1 MQENSRVTT
10 LFPVDADLSIDELM
24 QRVRA
29 EVELRRS
36 MHDDWVEEEAVPVAK
51 GERLPR
57 WVGSSRRLPT
67 KPFYQLG
74 ELLQFTDEEFISIA
88 FRVILRR
95 PPDEES
101 GRHYLHALRA
111 GRNKIQI
118 LGDLRFSEEGWK
130 NNVHINGLMVPYKL
144 YGMADRRFIGRFVR
158 LALDLG
164 RLLRLPHRLQSAENS
179 SGRNVQELGG
189 VVNKLGEVAEERL
202 AQLEAAR
209 AQFETRQAH
218 LEGEVANRASA
229 AALQAAD
236 ERAKNLAALAA
247 ALAERADAFAA
258 RADAL
263 AVEVAKLQ
271 AQLAPEHASIQAL
284 TVDSHGHRRS
294 ILDLQ
299 RKLMTLAR
307 AAPTPTEGVVSPNVV
322 VPSTGAVNDIL
333 NADYVSFEDSFR
345 GEREDI
351 KQRCAHYLDSLRDAS
366 IEPGDG
372 LVLDLGCGRGEW
384 LELLLEKG
392 YAARGVDLNAAM
404 LADSRD
410 HGLDVIEADA
420 VSYIASLPD
429 ASVAAITSMHL
440 VEHLPHDVLIR
451 LLDEAFRVIKPG
463 GLIVLE
469 TPNPENITV
478 GSCWFYL
485 DPTHRNPIPPQLLQ
499 WIVTNRGFS
508 DAKVERLSEF
518 RGVPSIPRLGE
529 EVAGAA
535 QINEMAAWFTAAP
548 DYAILARRA

>member
-1 MQENSRVTT
+1 MQETSRVNT

-24 QRVRA
+24 QRVRD
-29 EVELRRS
+29 EVERRRS
-36 MHDDWVEEEAVPVAK
+36 MRDDWMEEEAAPVAK

-57 WVGSSRRLPT
+57 WVGSGRRLPA
-67 KPFYQLG
+67 KPFYELG

-88 FRVILRR
+88 FRVVLRR
-95 PPDEES
+95 PPDEE
-101 GRHYLHALRA
+101 GGNHYLHALRA

-130 NNVHINGLMVPYKL
+130 NNVHINGLMLPYKL
-144 YGMADRRFIGRFVR
+144 YGLADRRFIGRFIR
-158 LALDLG
+158 LALNLG
-164 RLLRLPHRLQSAENS
+164 RLPRLPNRLQSAENS
-179 SGRNVQELGG
+179 SGRNIQELGG
-189 VVNKLGEVAEERL
+189 VVNKLGDVVDERL
-202 AQLEAAR
+202 SLLEEARVRLEA
-209 AQFETRQAH
+209 
-218 LEGEVANRASA
+218 EVANRASA

-236 ERAKNLAALAA
+236 ERAQNLAALAA
-247 ALAERADAFAA
+247 ALAERADTFAA

-263 AVEVAKLQ
+263 AAEVAKLQ
-271 AQLAPEHASIQAL
+271 AQLVPEHASIQAL
-284 TVDSHGHRRS
+284 AVDSQGHRRS

-299 RKLMTLAR
+299 RKLMTLAQ
-307 AAPTPTEGVVSPNVV
+307 ATPKPTESAVPPASVESP
-322 VPSTGAVNDIL
+322 TGAVNDIL

-366 IEPGDG
+366 IEPGSG

-384 LELLLEKG
+384 LELLLERG
-392 YAARGVDLNAAM
+392 YEARGVDLNAAM
-404 LADSRD
+404 LADSRNR
-410 HGLDVIEADA
+410 GLDVVEADA
-420 VSYIASLPD
+420 LSYICSLPD

-451 LLDEAFRVIKPG
+451 LLDEAFRVIRPG
-463 GLIVLE
+463 GLITLE

-499 WIVTNRGFS
+499 WIVANRGFS
-508 DAKVERLSEF
+508 EPKIERLSEF
-518 RGVPSIPRLGE
+518 RGVPSIPRLSD

-535 QINEMAAWFTAAP
+535 QINEMAAWFIAAP
-548 DYAILARRA
+548 DYAILARRT